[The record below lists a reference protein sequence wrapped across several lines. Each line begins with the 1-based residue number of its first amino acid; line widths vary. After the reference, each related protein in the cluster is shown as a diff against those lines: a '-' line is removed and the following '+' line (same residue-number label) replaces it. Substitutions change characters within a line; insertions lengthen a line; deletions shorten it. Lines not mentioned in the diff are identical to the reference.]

1 MLSRLFSFFFFFF
14 FWLVNKFYAFL
25 NFRRRVNESRALES
39 NLLIIIC
46 GDSLARNFLGENAC
60 WRWRAGKWR
69 GCGLHC
75 GYHTLTSFQ
84 RAWNFLWSTSPPVWT
99 KKCNLGA
106 KMQNAECKMLKM
118 LRAANFLSW
127 RPAKK
132 SHAKYGIK
140 SNPPPN
146 AKNGDREAASQHCRC
161 IVRVRSHFVN
171 FWDLAKEGP
180 RTKGPKECP
189 RKPVVVGI
197 VAA

>member
-99 KKCNLGA
+99 EKCNLGA

-132 SHAKYGIK
+132 NLMQNMALKATRRQMRRMAIGKLLPSTAGALSECGRISLISETWPKK
-140 SNPPPN
+140 
-146 AKNGDREAASQHCRC
+146 DQ
-161 IVRVRSHFVN
+161 
-171 FWDLAKEGP
+171 
-180 RTKGPKECP
+180 GPKDQRNAQESQLLW
-189 RKPVVVGI
+189 
-197 VAA
+197 A